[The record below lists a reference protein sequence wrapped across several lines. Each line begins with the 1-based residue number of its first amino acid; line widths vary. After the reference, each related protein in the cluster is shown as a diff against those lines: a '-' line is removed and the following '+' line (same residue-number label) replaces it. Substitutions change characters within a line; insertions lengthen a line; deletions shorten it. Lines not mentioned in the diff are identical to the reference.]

1 MPFEKGVYIY
11 IYIEIIGLV
20 INEMMEERMGNP
32 FYFQVFRLENE
43 HGIRQIKEVE

>member
-1 MPFEKGVYIY
+1 MKRVCIY
-11 IYIEIIGLV
+11 IYMEIIGLV